1 VAQGRRGCGCALVV
15 FVLFMGVLAALG
27 WKFVL
32 PWWQKKPPPASG
44 GELQVHVLDVGQGD
58 AILIISPGGKIALV
72 DTGDVGK
79 GKVVL
84 AALQANNIQQI
95 DYLITTHSHPDH
107 IGGAPE
113 IFNGGVKVM
122 MVIDS
127 GIPPPDMP
135 QAEAA
140 ASRRR
145 APPKKQQQSGSTA
158 LLPSTKAYQ
167 DFLNAVQQSGAQY
180 VKAEPDQHYDL
191 GGGARLSVLAPV
203 QPAFTR
209 DQLLRSGGN
218 EPNANSVVMRLDYG
232 DFSMLLTGDAESIT
246 EDRLL
251 SRDIDLSAKILKVAH
266 HGSKYATSEDFLKRV
281 KPEIAIISDGE
292 FNVYGH
298 PAQAVLDR
306 LKAAGVKVFRTDL
319 QGEIIITTKG
329 KGYEIKA
336 AHDAKTDVF
345 TGREGRKD
353 DSTRSGFIAY
363 GEFGPPPRQTRQKR
377 R

>member
-1 VAQGRRGCGCALVV
+1 MAKGRRGCGCALVV

-32 PWWQKKPPPASG
+32 PWWKKKPPPASG

-58 AILIISPGGKIALV
+58 SILIIAPDGKTALV
-72 DTGDVGK
+72 DMGDVGK
-79 GKVVL
+79 GKTVL
-84 AALQANNIQQI
+84 AALKANNVQQI
-95 DYLITTHSHPDH
+95 DYLIATHSHPDH
-107 IGGAPE
+107 IGGATE
-113 IFNGGVKVM
+113 IFNGGVKVLT
-122 MVIDS
+122 VIDS

-135 QAEAA
+135 EAEAA

-145 APPKKQQQSGSTA
+145 APPKKKQQGSNA
-158 LLPSTKAYQ
+158 VLPSTKAYQ
-167 DFLNAVQQSGAQY
+167 DFLSAVQQSGAQY

-191 GGGARLSVLAPV
+191 GGGARLTVLAPM
-203 QPAFTR
+203 QPTFTR
-209 DQLLRSGGN
+209 EQLLRAGGN

-232 DFSMLLTGDAESIT
+232 DFSMLLPGDAESVT

-251 SRDIDLSAKILKVAH
+251 NHDVDVTAKILKVAH
-266 HGSKYATSEDFLKRV
+266 HGSKYATSENFLNRV
-281 KPEIAIISDGE
+281 KPEVAIISDGE
-292 FNVYGH
+292 FNVYSH
-298 PAQAVLDR
+298 PAQVVLDR
-306 LKAAGVKVFRTDL
+306 LKAAGVKVYRTDL

-336 AHDAKTDVF
+336 AHDAKSDVF

-363 GEFGPPPRQTRQKR
+363 GEFGPPPRRQTRR
-377 R
+377 

>member
-1 VAQGRRGCGCALVV
+1 MAKGRRGCGCALVV

-32 PWWQKKPPPASG
+32 PWWKKKPPPASG

-58 AILIISPGGKIALV
+58 SILIIAPSGKTALV
-72 DTGDVGK
+72 DMGDVGK
-79 GKVVL
+79 GKTVL
-84 AALQANNIQQI
+84 AALKANNVQQI
-95 DYLITTHSHPDH
+95 DYLIATHSHPDH
-107 IGGAPE
+107 IGGATE
-113 IFNGGVKVM
+113 IFNGGVKVLT
-122 MVIDS
+122 VIDS

-135 QAEAA
+135 EAEAA

-145 APPKKQQQSGSTA
+145 APPKKKQQGSNA
-158 LLPSTKAYQ
+158 VLPSTKAYQ
-167 DFLNAVQQSGAQY
+167 DFLSAVQQSGAQY

-191 GGGARLSVLAPV
+191 GGGARLTVLAPM
-203 QPAFTR
+203 QPTFTR
-209 DQLLRSGGN
+209 EQLLRAGGN

-232 DFSMLLTGDAESIT
+232 DFSMLLPGDAESVT

-251 SRDIDLSAKILKVAH
+251 NHDVDVTAKILKVAH
-266 HGSKYATSEDFLKRV
+266 HGSKYATSENFLNRV
-281 KPEIAIISDGE
+281 KPEVAIISDGE

-298 PAQAVLDR
+298 PAQGVLDR
-306 LKAAGVKVFRTDL
+306 LKAVGVKVYRTDL

-336 AHDAKTDVF
+336 AHDAKSDVF

-363 GEFGPPPRQTRQKR
+363 GEFGPPPRQRSR
-377 R
+377 